1 MGLDRGD
8 FLPCRSAMGAATVGH
23 GEKVEDMRALSY
35 RIETV
40 IHRPPE
46 DVFDFCSDLRSELR
60 WNPKVKYVEKLTDG
74 PVGVGT
80 RYRARWSNSGPT
92 AVEVIR
98 FDRPRRWETNATAW
112 GMAIRF
118 QGTVTDATPGARYTA
133 YLELHPKGL
142 ARLVAPLAL
151 LAMRRQDQK
160 HMHRIREALESSTLT
175 SDGARTN
182 TAR

>member
-1 MGLDRGD
+1 M
-8 FLPCRSAMGAATVGH
+8 
-23 GEKVEDMRALSY
+23 KALSY
-35 RIETV
+35 RTEIV
-40 IHRPPE
+40 IRRPPE

-80 RYRARWSNSGPT
+80 RYRARWANSGPT
-92 AVEVIR
+92 AVELTQ
-98 FDRPRRWETNATAW
+98 FDPPRSWETTARAR
-112 GMAIRF
+112 GMSIRF
-118 QGTVTDATPGARYTA
+118 QGTVSDAAPGARYVA

-142 ARLVAPLAL
+142 AWLVAPLAL
-151 LAMRRQDQK
+151 LAMRRQDQQ
-160 HMHRIREALESSTLT
+160 HMHRISEALESSTVT